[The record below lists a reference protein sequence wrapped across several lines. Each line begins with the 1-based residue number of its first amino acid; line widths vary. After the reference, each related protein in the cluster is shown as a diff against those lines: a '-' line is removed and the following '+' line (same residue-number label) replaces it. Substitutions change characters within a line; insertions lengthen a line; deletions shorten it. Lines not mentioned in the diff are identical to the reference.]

1 VEIALIGEDDETTA
15 ILSAA
20 REAIILI
27 AAALPA
33 KEFYITSQR
42 RGFPAGAVLPPDV
55 AFDDEHTA
63 ARGFQVSVDHPELGR
78 TVKYPGTPYIFSE
91 TPTAEPARPPLLGE
105 HNKLLD
111 ALAERRK

>member
-1 VEIALIGEDDETTA
+1 
-15 ILSAA
+15 
-20 REAIILI
+20 
-27 AAALPA
+27 
-33 KEFYITSQR
+33 
-42 RGFPAGAVLPPDV
+42 
-55 AFDDEHTA
+55 
-63 ARGFQVSVDHPELGR
+63 VDHPELGR